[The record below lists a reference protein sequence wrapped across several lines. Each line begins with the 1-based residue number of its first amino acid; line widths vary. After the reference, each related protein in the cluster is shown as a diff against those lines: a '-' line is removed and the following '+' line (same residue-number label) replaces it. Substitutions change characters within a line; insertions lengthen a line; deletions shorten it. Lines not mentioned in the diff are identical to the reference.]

1 MAGTT
6 EKRTLTP
13 QFKEYLNA
21 ALSKEEYLAVLKNYN
36 LKTREEF
43 GKFVAKHLGDAIEP
57 KNSTITIETLQ
68 NLLNKT
74 IFACLKLKL
83 EQSEYNKLKAKLDK
97 IMFNKQ
103 QLTVK
108 LLQAFL
114 QEILSKHMDKI
125 INILWEAYFD
135 TQQENFYFNMAEN
148 FSKNKNIT
156 QIAEMQL
163 TQASAD
169 PGKRIGILL
178 SEALYTLFNFAVYKN
193 TLGEQKLPVD
203 NNQDSAEENPFYKMN
218 RWRYGTNIP
227 GAAGPAGP

>member
-6 EKRTLTP
+6 EKPILIP

-21 ALSKEEYLAVLKNYN
+21 ALSKEEYSDVLKNYN

-43 GKFVAKHLGDAIEP
+43 GKFVAKYLGYAIESKES
-57 KNSTITIETLQ
+57 KNPAITIEILQ

-74 IFACLKLKL
+74 ILACLKLKL

-108 LLQAFL
+108 LLQEFL
-114 QEILSKHMDKI
+114 KEILSEHMDKI
-125 INILWEAYFD
+125 INILWDPYFD
-135 TQQENFYFNMAEN
+135 NQKENFYFNMAED
-148 FSKNKNIT
+148 FSENKNIN
-156 QIAEMQL
+156 QIADMQL
-163 TQASAD
+163 TQAMAD
-169 PGKRIGILL
+169 PGKRIGVEAH
-178 SEALYTLFNFAVYKN
+178 EALYVLAKFVRYINSF
-193 TLGEQKLPVD
+193 GEQKLSAG

-218 RWRYGTNIP
+218 RWTHGTRVR
-227 GAAGPAGP
+227 

>member
-6 EKRTLTP
+6 EKPILTP

-43 GKFVAKHLGDAIEP
+43 GKFVAKHLGDAVESKSP
-57 KNSTITIETLQ
+57 AITIKILQ
-68 NLLNKT
+68 NLLDKT

-97 IMFNKQ
+97 IMLNKQ
-103 QLTVK
+103 QLTVE
-108 LLQAFL
+108 LLQEFL
-114 QEILSKHMDKI
+114 KEILSAHMNKI
-125 INILWEAYFD
+125 INMLWEAYFD
-135 TQQENFYFNMAEN
+135 NQKENFYFNMAEN

-169 PGKRIGILL
+169 PAKRIGILF
-178 SEALYTLFNFAVYKN
+178 SEPLYVLFSFALYIN
-193 TLGEQKLPVD
+193 TSGEQKLSID

-218 RWRYGTNIP
+218 RWKYGTTIP